1 MKIELNDTAIC
12 DEILALTALRS
23 SSRRDNMEETAMLT
37 RDCLPGLRNM
47 VRMMFADTVVQLHGY
62 VRGCGLDE
70 SDPSPSLPY
79 GGDGEMRL
87 MVELETG
94 IEPSSGMALAMKRT
108 LEHVVASKVLEA
120 VAGAGDHDFADS
132 LRAQYQ
138 VAVEAL
144 RHTLDGMDMECVP
157 PAVAGHRF

>member
-62 VRGCGLDE
+62 VRE

-132 LRAQYQ
+132 LRAQCQ
-138 VAVEAL
+138 GAVEAL

>member
-79 GGDGEMRL
+79 G
-87 MVELETG
+87 TG
-94 IEPSSGMALAMKRT
+94 N
-108 LEHVVASKVLEA
+108 EA
-120 VAGAGDHDFADS
+120 YFGACGGIKSAGGCGGS
-132 LRAQYQ
+132 R
-138 VAVEAL
+138 
-144 RHTLDGMDMECVP
+144 
-157 PAVAGHRF
+157 